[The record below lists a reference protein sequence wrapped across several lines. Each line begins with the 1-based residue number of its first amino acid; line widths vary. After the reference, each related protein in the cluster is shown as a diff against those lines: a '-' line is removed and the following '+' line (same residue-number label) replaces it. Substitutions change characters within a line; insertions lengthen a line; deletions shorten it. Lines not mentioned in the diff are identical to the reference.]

1 MHPNLALTL
10 GLINQLP
17 PEKMDVMDLTL
28 KPTESYI
35 ASYEPDLKIT
45 ENLYCKLLC
54 NELVQSYFGDK
65 NEEILKFL
73 PLRNSSQ
80 QKSFFQEFHQKT
92 KVEINSSSLS
102 SLSFKLTRENANE
115 LIQFENKEVPT
126 HMTLLIER
134 EN

>member
-10 GLINQLP
+10 GLINEMPGHSL
-17 PEKMDVMDLTL
+17 DILDLTL
-28 KPTESYI
+28 KPSEAYI
-35 ASYEPDLKIT
+35 CKYEPDLKIT

-54 NELVQSYFGDK
+54 EELVQTYFGNK

-80 QKSFFQEFHQKT
+80 QKSFFQEFQQKT
-92 KVEINSSSLS
+92 RVEINSNSLNN
-102 SLSFKLTRENANE
+102 LTFKLARENSSD
-115 LIQFENKEVPT
+115 LMQFENKDVAT

-134 EN
+134 IN